1 MTPEQFSTRILAPA
15 ASLFP
20 FHDTPQSRALLLAIA
35 GVESAWTSRW
45 QEPVAYARGFWMI
58 QQNCLND
65 LLAHPASGPL
75 LRQFAAEMEISTG
88 GMFEALAWHDGWA
101 YACGRAL
108 LLTDPAPLPAVGDVV
123 KSAVYYRRNWRP
135 GKYDGVRF
143 EDRYAAALAIEGPT
157 VA

>member
-1 MTPEQFSTRILAPA
+1 MTPAEFSTRILAPA
-15 ASLFP
+15 ALAFP
-20 FHDTPQSRALLLAIA
+20 FHDTPQSRALLMAVA

-45 QEPVAYARGFWMI
+45 QEPVAYARGFWMC

-75 LRQFAAEMEISTG
+75 LRQFATDMEIPAG

-108 LLTDPAPLPAVGDVV
+108 LLTDRAVLPAVSDTDGA
-123 KSAVYYRRNWRP
+123 SEYYRRNWRP
-135 GKYDGVRF
+135 GRYDPVRF
-143 EDRYAAALAIEGPT
+143 ATRYAEALAVSAPAG
-157 VA
+157 A